1 MRYMS
6 KLSTA
11 YSQEP
16 MTSYWALC
24 LTSSVKA
31 LKCNYNYKY
40 NYKSLFSFLRQLSM
54 RHCLHLLL
62 LLDTRRRAATDQYLL
77 PTGWRSG
84 IVVSGVRQ

>member
-62 LLDTRRRAATDQYLL
+62 QQCCCWTPDAGQQLINISCPLV
-77 PTGWRSG
+77 G
-84 IVVSGVRQ
+84 GVA